1 MPDLS
6 GLSFEQAREL
16 LAARGLF
23 LRTMSPLEE
32 NQNQQIGS
40 LSVAPGT
47 LLPPGEV
54 ITVSLINRDEAL
66 LGRY

>member
-40 LSVAPGT
+40 QSVAPGT